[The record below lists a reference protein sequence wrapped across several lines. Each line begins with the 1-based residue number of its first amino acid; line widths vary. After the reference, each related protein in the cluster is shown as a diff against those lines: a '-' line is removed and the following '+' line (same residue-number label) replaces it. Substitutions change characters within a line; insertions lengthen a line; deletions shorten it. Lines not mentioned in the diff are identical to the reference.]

1 MNIIIETERLLLRE
15 LLPSDKEGM
24 FLLDS
29 NPKVH
34 EFLLNNPIVSI
45 EESEIYIANIRQQYI
60 ENGIGRYA
68 VILKKTNQFIGWCGI
83 KLSTEPENGY
93 VNFHELG
100 YRFIE
105 DYWGKGYG
113 YESAKAWL
121 DYGFTTMKIKTIYAA
136 AHIENKGSR
145 KILEKIGMQFKNIFD
160 WEGVE
165 CMWYELENNRI
176 SNDNN

>member
-1 MNIIIETERLLLRE
+1 MSIIIETDRLLLRA

-29 NPKVH
+29 NPNVH
-34 EFLLNNPIVSI
+34 EFLGQRPVVSI
-45 EESEIYIANIRQQYI
+45 EESQEYIASIQQQYI

-68 VILKKTNQFIGWCGI
+68 VILKDTNQFIGWCGI
-83 KLSTEPENGY
+83 KFITEPENGH

-121 DYGFTTMKIKTIYAA
+121 DYGFNSMNIKTIYAS

-145 KILEKIGMQFKNIFD
+145 HILEKLGMRAVNEFD
-160 WEGVE
+160 WNGIS
-165 CMWYELENNRI
+165 CIWYELENKRI
-176 SNDNN
+176 